1 MCFQKQGSLEK
12 NSVNATKKSLQLINK
27 SILWIEDIND
37 VSEEHKSP
45 YWISKY
51 KPVIE
56 STGID
61 YFLRNLVVYLNPLN
75 QNGST
80 R

>member
-1 MCFQKQGSLEK
+1 M
-12 NSVNATKKSLQLINK
+12 TKKSVQLINK
-27 SILWIEDIND
+27 SILWTEDIND
-37 VSEEHKSP
+37 EEHKSP

-61 YFLRNLVVYLNPLN
+61 CFLRNLVVYLNSLN
-75 QNGST
+75 QNGCT